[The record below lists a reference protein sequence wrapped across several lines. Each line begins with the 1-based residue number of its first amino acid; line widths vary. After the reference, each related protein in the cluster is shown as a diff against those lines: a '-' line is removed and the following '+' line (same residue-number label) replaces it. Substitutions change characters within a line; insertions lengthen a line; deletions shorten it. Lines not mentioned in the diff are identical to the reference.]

1 MNTLFSDVWILKD
14 AYPLPIHTGSVLGS
28 DGVGV
33 VEKTSGDGSIKK
45 GQRVLINPGIGWDTD
60 PLGPEEDY
68 YILGLL
74 PAIGMYVCVCVV
86 CCSMHTLFG

>member
-1 MNTLFSDVWILKD
+1 M
-14 AYPLPIHTGSVLGS
+14 
-28 DGVGV
+28 GV
-33 VEKTSGDGSIKK
+33 VEKTSGDGSIKQ

-74 PAIGMYVCVCVV
+74 PAIGMFI
-86 CCSMHTLFG
+86 CCSSMHTLFGNTQGIRHLCRGGGGRK